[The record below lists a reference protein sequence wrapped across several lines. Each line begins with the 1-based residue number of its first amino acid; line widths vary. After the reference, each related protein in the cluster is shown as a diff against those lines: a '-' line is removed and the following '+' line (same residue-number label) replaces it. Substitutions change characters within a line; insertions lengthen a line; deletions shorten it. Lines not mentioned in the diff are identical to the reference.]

1 MAFDYRC
8 FYCFCRACDRL
19 INQMQLTEQQANT
32 LTGELI
38 EIYASEKETFST
50 PQFAREL
57 HARIKNVTGN
67 VDPYSEIKAQSN
79 RQVQAMYAD
88 LKQKVSEAADPFEM
102 ALRLAIAGNII
113 DYAINDEYNLPETIH
128 HVLQSDF
135 AINHSVQLKNEIA
148 KAGKV
153 LYLGDNNGE
162 VVFDKLFIETINH
175 PNLMYAVRGDAV
187 INDVTITD
195 AQSVGMD
202 ELVTVI
208 SNGYDAPSTLPDLCS
223 PEFKAHFESADL
235 IISKGQ
241 GNLEGLLDQNRQ
253 NIAFLLMVKCSVI
266 AEKLHVTKGDF
277 VVKMNQIEQ

>member
-19 INQMQLTEQQANT
+19 ISQMQLTEQQANT
-32 LTGELI
+32 LTAELI
-38 EIYASEKETFST
+38 EIYASEKDRFST

-57 HARIKNVTGN
+57 HARIKQITGQL
-67 VDPYSEIKAQSN
+67 DPYSEIKAQSN
-79 RQVQAMYAD
+79 RQVLAMYAD
-88 LKQKVSEAADPFEM
+88 LKQKVSEATDPFEM

-113 DYAINDEYNLPETIH
+113 DYAVHDEYNLPETIA
-128 HVLQSDF
+128 HVVQSDF
-135 AINHSVQLKNEIA
+135 AINHAARLKAEIA
-148 KAGKV
+148 KANKV

-175 PNLMYAVRGDAV
+175 PNLIYAVRGDAV

-202 ELVTVI
+202 ELVNVI

-223 PEFKAHFESADL
+223 SQFKAHFESADL

-241 GNLEGLLDQNRQ
+241 GNLEGLLNDKSH
-253 NIAFLLMVKCSVI
+253 NIAFLLMVKCPVI
-266 AEKLHVTKGDF
+266 AEKLQVAKGDF
-277 VVKMNQIEQ
+277 VVKMN